1 MEDFYDDNF
10 TIILTSEQ
18 HNNILI
24 GSYIYLIGIMFF
36 LSFSLY
42 LLNKY
47 LEIQFIRYR
56 NNTRELLYTINKRFE
71 ICSNHLIY
79 EEDYKTINR
88 DLQNS
93 ILSSSS
99 ESETSSDDEISVG
112 ESASECSSES
122 ASDDGGEGNELC
134 NSSDSV
140 CSISKHTL
148 NKLG

>member
-1 MEDFYDDNF
+1 MEDLYDDNF

-79 EEDYKTINR
+79 DEDYKTINR

-93 ILSSSS
+93 ILSSSESETSSESDCS
-99 ESETSSDDEISVG
+99 ESETSSDSESCDG
-112 ESASECSSES
+112 ESSSGDGESSGCSGSENIS
-122 ASDDGGEGNELC
+122 EGNEL
-134 NSSDSV
+134 
-140 CSISKHTL
+140 
-148 NKLG
+148 